1 MALRDELESYNHDL
15 IVGSGTDTVLI
26 DGVQFQVE
34 PWDRTTVADGRWLQ
48 QNAIGPLSARDIFLA
63 NTIDEVASA
72 VNELSGKMGSND
84 GRAVN
89 SVTDRFYSGGT
100 NQTWPGPD
108 SLIADGQN
116 IDNNSMIYVPLEDGE
131 AIVQMNTT
139 NNTTHQVKIKAN
151 AIGYRKLDNSNSAKQ
166 AGNNGNEYY
175 YDTQD
180 VPFTP
185 LIMKTDLPSGSE
197 WHAIRNGDFEELN
210 MPSADDV
217 TIGINDDNQF
227 YVKNF
232 GEPKWI
238 KTSNSGYIAG
248 SAMSEDVE
256 SYLHGN
262 NISTTSA
269 TYSTIIGAGSKLGR
283 VEYSNI
289 AVGGSTFDEKSLL
302 QDVVGYFGGCTMGP
316 SASLVQSLWL
326 AGNGQISA
334 GNNISNSLIIDT
346 AYFKSEA
353 SAGGGSH
360 QGIINLDGSNYYD
373 MAEYVSVDSETLEPS
388 VTRWSNQNVLAA
400 AGGMYVS
407 GTQNAVLLGGG
418 SQYIH
423 NTSVL
428 IAGGGSTAEG
438 VATAVMLG
446 GGANVNDASYSFIAA
461 NGAHLNHI
469 TNSFV
474 SNAGNAELNYVRF
487 SVMVGEQNQCSADG
501 IKYCYIAGSGNR
513 VTQSAPMYS
522 IFAGKAI
529 ECGSQSFALA
539 MGEHIQTKGTYV
551 ATLGSNT
558 SAYANRSF
566 SFGDNNILAAKRAIG
581 VLGNNNVMYIDESF
595 VLGDYNL
602 VYSSPNQMVIGDSN
616 SAFTGS
622 NSLTVGDSN
631 ENDGYNNGVF
641 GNSNVIG
648 GGGNQLVVGTE
659 NTATNSYVGM
669 FGEHLRTSLDKQVQ
683 IGKFNVGYSDSM
695 LEIGYGNDDERKT
708 VFRVTTAGDV
718 YIAGQVYSNQQSMTA
733 HN

>member
-63 NTIDEVASA
+63 NSIDDVASA
-72 VNELSGKMGSND
+72 VNELSGKIGNND

-89 SVTDRFYSGGT
+89 SVTDRFYSGGA
-100 NQTWPGPD
+100 NQTWTGPD

-116 IDNNSMIYVPLEDGE
+116 IDNNSMIYVPLDNGE

-139 NNTTHQVKIKAN
+139 NNTTHQLKIKAN
-151 AIGYRKLDNSNSAKQ
+151 AIGYRKLDNSHSAKQ
-166 AGNNGNEYY
+166 VGDNGNEYY

-185 LIMKTDLPSGSE
+185 LLMKTDLPAGSE
-197 WHAIRNGDFEELN
+197 WYAIRNGDFEELN

-289 AVGGSTFDEKSLL
+289 AVGGSTFDKESLV

-316 SASLVQSLWL
+316 SASIRQSLWL

-334 GNNISNSLIIDT
+334 GNNIYYSLILSN

-360 QGIINLDGSNYYD
+360 YGIINLDSGNNYDKYVTSNDFIYNNNDLIVAGGGNYI
-373 MAEYVSVDSETLEPS
+373 SG
-388 VTRWSNQNVLAA
+388 NQNACIFGGGNTLVHNYNTLM
-400 AGGMYVS
+400 AGG
-407 GTQNAVLLGGG
+407 QINAKELSNSVLLGGG
-418 SQYIH
+418 TEVYS
-423 NTSVL
+423 
-428 IAGGGSTAEG
+428 
-438 VATAVMLG
+438 
-446 GGANVNDASYSFIAA
+446 ASYSFIAA

-474 SNAGNAELNYVRF
+474 SQGGSNELNYVRF

-622 NSLTVGDSN
+622 NSLTVGDTN